1 MALNRTF
8 LTVEVAETDKDRAY
22 WASRPWLTNAD
33 DVRSAD
39 VIVVPWENFRENK
52 PALFPE
58 GSGDFYRELSKAVA
72 DKRLAVAIDRN
83 KYEEIAL
90 HADAKR
96 LATLF
101 VTMLAL
107 PILTG
112 LLSAKI
118 DHWLSDPAPPEAVEI
133 EIIVE
138 GNWGHCLSIKYKG
151 PPSEMIDTISKQAE
165 KCLPRLS
172 QHGNRKHTKGH

>member
-1 MALNRTF
+1 MALNKTF
-8 LTVEVAETDKDRAY
+8 LDLEVAETDKDRAY

-39 VIVVPWENFRENK
+39 VLLVPWENFRENK

-58 GSGDFYRELSKAVA
+58 GSGDLYRELSKALA
-72 DKRLAVAIDRN
+72 GQRIAVAIDQN

-90 HADAKR
+90 HADAWR
-96 LATLF
+96 LSTLF
-101 VTMLAL
+101 VTLVAL
-107 PILTG
+107 PLLVN
-112 LLSAKI
+112 LLSSKV
-118 DHWLSDPAPPEAVEI
+118 DRWLSDPAPPQTVEM

-151 PPSEMIDTISKQAE
+151 PPSEMIETISKQAE
-165 KCLPRLS
+165 RCLPRLS
-172 QHGNRKHTKGH
+172 QHGKRKH